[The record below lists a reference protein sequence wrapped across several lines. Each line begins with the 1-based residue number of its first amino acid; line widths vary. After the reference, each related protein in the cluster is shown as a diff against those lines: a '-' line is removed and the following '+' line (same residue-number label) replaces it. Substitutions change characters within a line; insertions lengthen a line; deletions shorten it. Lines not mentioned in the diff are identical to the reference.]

1 MGFFAKNLAYLR
13 KYHGLSQQ
21 SLSDNLGIP
30 RSTISGY
37 EQAYAEPD
45 IETLIKF
52 SSFFEIGLDSLLTL
66 NLETRYKSTMTIQN
80 VEAGALAY
88 AKDSSGGMQYKN
100 QIELVDTKA
109 EAGYMES
116 FSDPEF
122 IKELPQLHIPK
133 IPRGK
138 YRAFE
143 VQGDSMLPL
152 EPGSIVIG
160 SAVENLKEI
169 KSGTTYIVA
178 SNQGLVYKR
187 VYNREDRK
195 ILQLVSDNDIY
206 APYELPWEKVREVWK
221 FYACLCFTDGKVIF
235 DSMLEEKQE
244 RLFKQMDEVHR
255 KVCNS

>member
-1 MGFFAKNLAYLR
+1 MGFFAQNLAYLR
-13 KYHGLSQQ
+13 KQHGLSQQ
-21 SLSDNLGIP
+21 TLSDNLGIP

-52 SSFFEIGLDSLLTL
+52 SSFFEIDLDSLLTL
-66 NLETRYKSTMTIQN
+66 HLENRSTMPIED
-80 VEAGALAY
+80 VEDGALAY
-88 AKDSSGGMQYKN
+88 AKDYLGGVQYKN

-160 SAVENLKEI
+160 SVVENLKEI

-206 APYELPWEKVREVWK
+206 APYELTWEEVREIWK
-221 FYACLCFTDGKVIF
+221 FYACLSFSDGKVIF